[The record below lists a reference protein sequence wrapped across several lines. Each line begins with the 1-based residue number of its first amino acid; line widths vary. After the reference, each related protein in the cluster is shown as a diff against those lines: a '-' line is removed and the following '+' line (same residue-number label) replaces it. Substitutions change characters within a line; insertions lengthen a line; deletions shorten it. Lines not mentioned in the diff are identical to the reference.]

1 MISAFE
7 VKPPTA
13 AFLLKTPSEGHCTSR
28 QQLGKKRL
36 RSSIS
41 GINGVS
47 NIVKPIRKVHFV
59 ESSPLLSCT
68 IHGDRSNIESSTG
81 RSESTSN
88 DQISPYSSINKDNAW
103 YSKSELAEF
112 TRQARD
118 YVMGSD
124 HQWGNADHSYCT
136 RGYERYNIARAQQK
150 SMTRNIILLLMQQKT
165 LNDEEKSSIAQRSS
179 AWAVEEAFLM
189 GCKDYCEAYH
199 PQSSHLLLNNNSD
212 ASTMNVKNATII
224 TSTEKIEESKRKR
237 MKHTVIS
244 DHESNEQCNHIR
256 SRAA

>member
-1 MISAFE
+1 M
-7 VKPPTA
+7 
-13 AFLLKTPSEGHCTSR
+13 
-28 QQLGKKRL
+28 
-36 RSSIS
+36 
-41 GINGVS
+41 S
-47 NIVKPIRKVHFV
+47 NTIKPIRKVHFV

-68 IHGDRSNIESSTG
+68 IHGNRNNIESIIG
-81 RSESTSN
+81 RSESTGN
-88 DQISPYSSINKDNAW
+88 DQSSAYTSFDNDNAW

-118 YVMGSD
+118 YVLGSD
-124 HQWGNADHSYCT
+124 NQWGNADHSYCT

-165 LNDEEKSSIAQRSS
+165 LDDEEKSSIAHRSS

-199 PQSSHLLLNNNSD
+199 PQSSHLLLNHKSD
-212 ASTMNVKNATII
+212 ASTMNVENATII
-224 TSTEKIEESKRKR
+224 TSTEENEENKRKR
-237 MKHTVIS
+237 MRSTVIS
-244 DHESNEQCNHIR
+244 DHESNEHCNIR